1 MDVNEFGGLIIKGFK
16 AAGISAGIKKNGKKD
31 FALIVSEAPCAI
43 AGVFT
48 KNSVKAAPVMIDMER
63 VRKGSSRGVVVNS
76 GNANACTG
84 KRGHKDAL
92 DILTAVERELSLEKG
107 DLLIS
112 STGVIGDF
120 LPKEKMLG
128 AVPRLV
134 KSLDVRGWVST
145 TEAIRTT
152 DTEAYLKMSYGSK
165 NIGGSKT
172 SILGIA
178 KGAGMICPDMATM
191 LSFFATDANIKA
203 ATLKKALKEAV
214 GLSFN
219 RISVDNDASTNDTVL
234 VFANKM
240 SKGREITYA
249 TKDYRAFTRLLAEL
263 SLKLAKMI
271 VRDGEGATKLI
282 EIRIKGAR
290 SDKDAEK
297 AARKIASSPLV
308 KTAFF
313 GGDPNWGRI
322 VCAAGCSGARMREDK
337 VDVALSGVKVVK
349 NGSPTGSEIE
359 AAARLKEK
367 DILLTIDFKLGKGTY
382 AFWTSDLTHEYV
394 RINSAYRS

>member
-290 SDKDAEK
+290 SDKDA
-297 AARKIASSPLV
+297 
-308 KTAFF
+308 
-313 GGDPNWGRI
+313 
-322 VCAAGCSGARMREDK
+322 
-337 VDVALSGVKVVK
+337 
-349 NGSPTGSEIE
+349 
-359 AAARLKEK
+359 
-367 DILLTIDFKLGKGTY
+367 
-382 AFWTSDLTHEYV
+382 
-394 RINSAYRS
+394 

>member
-1 MDVNEFGGLIIKGFK
+1 LKNLSVKGFK
-16 AAGISAGIKKNGKKD
+16 ASGISAGIKKNGKKD
-31 FALIVSEAPCAI
+31 FALIVSETPCVV

-48 KNSVKAAPVMIDMER
+48 KNSVKAAPVVIDMER
-63 VRKGSSRGVVVNS
+63 IKKGSSRGVVINS

-92 DILTAVERELSLEKG
+92 DILTAVEKELSLKKG

-120 LPKEKMLG
+120 LPKEKMLD

-134 KSLDVRGWVST
+134 KSLDVRGWVSA

-152 DTEAYLKMSYGSK
+152 DTEAYLKTAFGTK
-165 NIGGSKT
+165 NIGGAKV

-191 LSFFATDANIKA
+191 LSFFATDANIK
-203 ATLKKALKEAV
+203 TVVLKNALKEAI

-240 SKGREITYA
+240 SGGREIKYA
-249 TKDYRAFTRLLAEL
+249 TKEYRAFTSLLAEL
-263 SLKLAKMI
+263 ALTLAKMI

-322 VCAAGCSGARMREDK
+322 VCAAGCSGARMAPDK
-337 VDVALSGVKVVK
+337 VDVTLSGVKVVK
-349 NGSPTGSEIE
+349 NGSPVGSEIE
-359 AAARLKEK
+359 AAIRLKQK
-367 DILLTIDFKLGKGTY
+367 DILLTVDFKLGKGSYT
-382 AFWTSDLTHEYV
+382 FWTSDLTHEYV